1 MNIYLSIKQKTWSN
15 LSSLISHNLD
25 QVLIPSQN
33 TWLSSCMVTWLSHD
47 KTLPPRHGWLHPSSR
62 LLAWFDFVPGD
73 LIRGQVVPLVM
84 TVVGGERRSAYSWRA
99 SLSALH
105 TLGEGEVVQ
114 STRLG
119 YSWRT
124 SFQTGFSTTKHKA
137 KQINIVSSLFVVVKC
152 SQVYWISQYNQKF
165 TSLSTS
171 YMTCT
176 CIYRCICTNEKAT
189 FLTRELP
196 KNRWTHNWLPLKHW
210 PPCDIWHMIPQFR
223 LLWYIIGIFLYLKT
237 WYFKIAIKFWF
248 SWLKKKIISIHT
260 IHKHFLRCWVNKGLS
275 RFFYGQRSLIFN
287 IDLVTSNSIE
297 VITLLK
303 AQSNGS

>member
-25 QVLIPSQN
+25 HVLIPSQN

-114 STRLG
+114 STRQG

-165 TSLSTS
+165 TFCQLHIWHVHVFTGAFVQ
-171 YMTCT
+171 M
-176 CIYRCICTNEKAT
+176 KKLL
-189 FLTRELP
+189 FLLGNYQKTDELI
-196 KNRWTHNWLPLKHW
+196 TGYHW
-210 PPCDIWHMIPQFR
+210 NIGLHVTYDIWFPSSDCC
-223 LLWYIIGIFLYLKT
+223 G
-237 WYFKIAIKFWF
+237 
-248 SWLKKKIISIHT
+248 
-260 IHKHFLRCWVNKGLS
+260 
-275 RFFYGQRSLIFN
+275 
-287 IDLVTSNSIE
+287 TS
-297 VITLLK
+297 
-303 AQSNGS
+303 

>member
-114 STRLG
+114 STRQG

-124 SFQTGFSTTKHKA
+124 SFQTGFSTTKQVPKFIEYH
-137 KQINIVSSLFVVVKC
+137 NITKNLHLCQLHIWHVHVFTGAFVQMKKLLFLLGN
-152 SQVYWISQYNQKF
+152 YQK
-165 TSLSTS
+165 TD
-171 YMTCT
+171 
-176 CIYRCICTNEKAT
+176 
-189 FLTRELP
+189 ELI
-196 KNRWTHNWLPLKHW
+196 TGYHW
-210 PPCDIWHMIPQFR
+210 NIGLHVTYDIWFPSSDCC
-223 LLWYIIGIFLYLKT
+223 G
-237 WYFKIAIKFWF
+237 
-248 SWLKKKIISIHT
+248 
-260 IHKHFLRCWVNKGLS
+260 
-275 RFFYGQRSLIFN
+275 
-287 IDLVTSNSIE
+287 TS
-297 VITLLK
+297 
-303 AQSNGS
+303 

>member
-1 MNIYLSIKQKTWSN
+1 MGNSTLAPDSWPGLTLFLAIWSGVR
-15 LSSLISHNLD
+15 SSRWWWQWSGVREGRHTRGGHPWVPYTRWGRGRWYSPPDKDTAGEPVSRLVSL
-25 QVLIPSQN
+25 LQN
-33 TWLSSCMVTWLSHD
+33 T
-47 KTLPPRHGWLHPSSR
+47 K
-62 LLAWFDFVPGD
+62 
-73 LIRGQVVPLVM
+73 
-84 TVVGGERRSAYSWRA
+84 
-99 SLSALH
+99 
-105 TLGEGEVVQ
+105 Q
-114 STRLG
+114 SKL
-119 YSWRT
+119 
-124 SFQTGFSTTKHKA
+124 
-137 KQINIVSSLFVVVKC
+137 NIVSSLFVVVKC

-165 TSLSTS
+165 TSPSTS